1 MGKILAQKGRETG
14 KAQDIMLLSWL
25 EKKKKLYSRCL
36 MVGLIGKEEKVI
48 SILEFFCLLL
58 ATFHIS
64 DQNTPYF

>member
-14 KAQDIMLLSWL
+14 QAQGIMLLSWL
-25 EKKKKLYSRCL
+25 EKKLYSRCL

-64 DQNTPYF
+64 DQNTPFF